1 VLEML
6 EVDAAEAVMV
16 GDSIADDV
24 EGAEALGMRAFLVD
38 REGRY
43 ADRDDALPT
52 LLDLPAA
59 LGLDG

>member
-1 VLEML
+1 
-6 EVDAAEAVMV
+6 VMV